1 LAALMGAVPL
11 AVGFGSDASSRRPL
25 GLVIVGGLI
34 LSQMVTLFIT
44 PVIYLWLEW
53 FQEHVL
59 DRVPFLRSAHTHHE
73 DETAPPSGVA
83 QPAPAPAS

>member
-1 LAALMGAVPL
+1 MGRRIRGRSIEDLHGGPSAQNPSL
-11 AVGFGSDASSRRPL
+11 GIGADGSSRRPL

-34 LSQMVTLFIT
+34 FSQMITLYVT

-59 DRVPFLRSAHTHHE
+59 DRVPFLRSAH
-73 DETAPPSGVA
+73 
-83 QPAPAPAS
+83 